1 MRVQILKTDLLLRGN
16 QCKEMRV
23 GVIHDNLYQ
32 KLNGQFSNES
42 SLNFDQSLLLIL
54 KWEIGKM
61 E

>member
-16 QCKEMRV
+16 QFKEIRV

-42 SLNFDQSLLLIL
+42 SLNFDQSLLLIS